1 MNKRIAG
8 LLWLGLV
15 ILAVTTTLGA
25 SGPDFSTLAQDRSS
39 QPDDNLPF
47 LFAAY
52 AVTWAGF
59 FSYAFYISR
68 RQSDLRRELESLREQ
83 LAERP
88 DQAKP

>member
-1 MNKRIAG
+1 MNRRIAG
-8 LLWLGLV
+8 LLWLGVV
-15 ILAVTTTLGA
+15 ILAVATTIGA
-25 SGPDFSTLAQDRSS
+25 SGPDLSALAQEGSS

-52 AVTWAGF
+52 TVTWVGF

-88 DQAKP
+88 DYP